1 MGRQVRFY
9 MTREDEVEFL
19 SFVRTTGD
27 VKIIAQTSEA
37 PNGDRFSTFQ
47 ELQGRRLG
55 SDCELWNASISPPP
69 EFKHVPSRGIYC
81 LDFLQSEVINVS
93 PSFLVDQRLTQGRL
107 HIETTIL
114 AAKKELAWKG
124 AEFLEWYE
132 QLSRWIRRNYKGRHH
147 GDCVSAR
154 AEALVKRGVDLG
166 GFR

>member
-1 MGRQVRFY
+1 
-9 MTREDEVEFL
+9 MTPEDEVEFL

-27 VKIIAQTSEA
+27 VRIIAQTSEA
-37 PNGDRFSTFQ
+37 PNGNRFSTFQ

-55 SDCELWNASISPPP
+55 SDCELWNASISPHP
-69 EFKHVPSRGIYC
+69 EIKHVPSRGIYC

-93 PSFLVDQRLTQGRL
+93 PSFLVDRRLTQGRL
-107 HIETTIL
+107 HVETTVL
-114 AAKKELAWKG
+114 TAERKVAQKG
-124 AEFLEWYE
+124 TKFLKWYE
-132 QLSRWIRRNYKGRHH
+132 QLSRWIRRHYTGRHD